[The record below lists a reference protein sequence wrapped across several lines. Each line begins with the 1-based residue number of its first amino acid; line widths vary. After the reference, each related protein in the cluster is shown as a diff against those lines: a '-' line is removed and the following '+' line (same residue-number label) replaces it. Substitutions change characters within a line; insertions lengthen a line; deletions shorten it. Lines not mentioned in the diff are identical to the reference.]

1 MRLSF
6 APVAYALVALTLAPY
21 TIQTGFITAFTG
33 AACDGDAGG
42 NVTCD
47 GSCHTFGARH
57 SFRVD
62 PGSGP
67 HCMTLYIDAGCLAHS
82 EGFTLTGQEGG
93 CQNVNTGTDIQSFIC
108 APSNICLV

>member
-57 SFRVD
+57 SFRVRSS
-62 PGSGP
+62 PPCPRGLLRMVVLNEIECRS
-67 HCMTLYIDAGCLAHS
+67 TQ
-82 EGFTLTGQEGG
+82 GQ
-93 CQNVNTGTDIQSFIC
+93 
-108 APSNICLV
+108 APTA